1 MLGAWDVNPLP
12 AYDMHGHIIEPA
24 FYQRRLEGAL
34 AEVRFTLTHWPIS
47 KRDGAT
53 GGTDIYTG
61 DIDYIRVIAPP
72 KPTLVTPRRRK
83 IFAVDP
89 IGPSAPITPT
99 KKRRYD

>member
-1 MLGAWDVNPLP
+1 MLGEWDVNPLP
-12 AYDMHGHIIEPA
+12 AYDMHGHLIEPN

-34 AEVRFTLTHWPIS
+34 VEVHFTLTHWSIG
-47 KRDGAT
+47 KKGTA

-61 DIDYIRVIAPP
+61 DIEYIRVLAPP

-89 IGPSAPITPT
+89 IAPSTPITPT
-99 KKRRYD
+99 KKCRTE